1 MNRRNVLLAVAL
13 VLVVA
18 LVGAV
23 TARMLSGPPAN
34 RLLVVGDVRAVARTV
49 TAPPISYP
57 TISYTV
63 QVVSNAAQGKHV
75 ATFNES
81 GITGGQALVT
91 TRTPGVPVISG
102 TLSTVSVRVGD
113 RVTTGSVLAQ
123 LDTNLLDLG
132 VQQAKNNAVKTK
144 TTVSVLNNNINTVLD
159 NIDKLATGRDALA
172 TGKAALA
179 TGKAKIA
186 AGEVQLGKAKATLLK
201 AKAGLLAARK
211 QLLAAKANRAELEAT
226 LAGLKQQAAAYPPGT
241 VPPALQAK
249 IAQLEGLLA
258 SIDPGLAKIDANLK
272 QVNAGLAK
280 IASGQAQL
288 AAAKAQLAAGAAKLA
303 TAQAQLATAADA
315 LHTAKI
321 QVYRAR
327 DYVRII
333 ANGANV
339 GVVLAQ
345 AKRDQ
350 ATLISPVS
358 GTVTQAPVQG
368 TVAIVGAPVVRIQP
382 DGPALVD
389 TYVTPE
395 QLAKVRVGAP
405 ADITYDSAPGK
416 VLRGALQTVAS
427 DAQYPPTSFS
437 TDVVHM
443 TRTIK
448 LTFRIDSGDT
458 PPAGAPVDIAI
469 HTD

>member
-1 MNRRNVLLAVAL
+1 
-13 VLVVA
+13 
-18 LVGAV
+18 
-23 TARMLSGPPAN
+23 
-34 RLLVVGDVRAVARTV
+34 GDVRAAALTV
-49 TAPPISYP
+49 TAPAISYP
-57 TISYTV
+57 TVSYTV
-63 QVVSNAAQGKHV
+63 QVLSNAAQGKHV

-81 GITGGQALVT
+81 GITGGQALVAS
-91 TRTPGVPVISG
+91 RTPGVPVISG
-102 TLSTVSVRVGD
+102 TLSTVNVRVGD
-113 RVTTGSVLAQ
+113 HVTTGTVLAQ
-123 LDTNLLDLG
+123 LDTKMLDLG
-132 VQQAKNNAVKTK
+132 VQQAKNNATKTK
-144 TTVSVLNNNINTVLD
+144 TTVSVLNNGINTVLD
-159 NIDKLATGRDALA
+159 NIDKLATGRAALT

-179 TGKAKIA
+179 TAKAKIA
-186 AGEVQLGKAKATLLK
+186 AGEVQLAKAKATLLK
-201 AKAGLLAARK
+201 AKAGLLAAQK
-211 QLLAAKANRAELEAT
+211 SLLEARANRAQLEAT
-226 LAGLKQQAAAYPPGT
+226 LAGLKQQAATYPPGQ
-241 VPPALQAK
+241 VPASLQAK

-258 SIDPGLAKIDANLK
+258 SINPGLAKIDANLK

-280 IASGQAQL
+280 IAAGQAQL
-288 AAAKAQLAAGAAKLA
+288 TAAKAQLATGAAKLA

-315 LHTAKI
+315 LHTAKT
-321 QVYRAR
+321 QVYKAR

-339 GVVLAQ
+339 GVVLAD

-368 TVAIVGAPVVRIQP
+368 TVAVVGAPLVRIQP

-389 TYVTPE
+389 TYVPPE
-395 QLAKVRVGAP
+395 QLAKVRVGMP

-416 VLRGALQTVAS
+416 VLRGTLMTIAS
-427 DAQYPPTSFS
+427 DAQYPPTSFP

-443 TRTIK
+443 TRTVK

-458 PPAGAPVDIAI
+458 PPAGTPVDIAI